1 MKITGIEIET
11 IHVTE
16 RVDWTFVHINTDKG
30 IRGLGELN
38 PSVRRA
44 DELGTLRQMAETLIG
59 REPRQIEKLHALF
72 DPASLDRIGFR
83 ALSALDQ
90 AFWDILGKSL
100 DAPVHALLGGAC
112 RDEIRLYANINRAT
126 RGDRSPEAFAR
137 NATAAVSDGF
147 DAIKLAP
154 FDGLARGIDKAED
167 AADGIACMQAV
178 RQAIGPNVDLLI
190 DCHSHFTAKGALAV
204 AKALADLDLF
214 WFEEPVPDED
224 IAGYLEVKAK
234 SGLPIAGGESR
245 MHRRGFWQA
254 CNDNILDIAMPDVT
268 IVGGICELK
277 KVAAMAE
284 ARGIRTAPHGPFG
297 PVTTAS
303 SVHAMAAHP
312 AFTILEYAWGEVPWR
327 PTLTLPNEKI
337 SNGRI
342 TLPQTPGLG
351 IELDEK
357 IVAAHRIAIT

>member
-44 DELGTLRQMAETLIG
+44 DELGTLRQMGETLFG
-59 REPRQIEKLHALF
+59 RDPRQIEKLHALF

-100 DAPVHALLGGAC
+100 DAPVHALLGGAS

-214 WFEEPVPDED
+214 WFEIV
-224 IAGYLEVKAK
+224 
-234 SGLPIAGGESR
+234 
-245 MHRRGFWQA
+245 
-254 CNDNILDIAMPDVT
+254 NDFSL
-268 IVGGICELK
+268 
-277 KVAAMAE
+277 
-284 ARGIRTAPHGPFG
+284 
-297 PVTTAS
+297 
-303 SVHAMAAHP
+303 
-312 AFTILEYAWGEVPWR
+312 FTPQPYKMVYGH
-327 PTLTLPNEKI
+327 TLLY
-337 SNGRI
+337 
-342 TLPQTPGLG
+342 
-351 IELDEK
+351 
-357 IVAAHRIAIT
+357 V